1 MNKELPPLKPAEL
14 IKALEKAGFYIV
26 RQSGS
31 HVIMYK
37 EGLLRPVPIP
47 KHPKELKKG
56 LQGKILKEAGITPEE
71 LGTTPTLQ
79 TLLSVGES

>member
-1 MNKELPPLKPAEL
+1 MSRELPLLKPAEL

-37 EGLLRPVPIP
+37 HGLPRPISIP
-47 KHPKELKKG
+47 KHSGELKKN
-56 LQGKILKEAGITPEE
+56 LQAKIIKEAGFSASE
-71 LGTTPTLQ
+71 LKKFL
-79 TLLSVGES
+79 